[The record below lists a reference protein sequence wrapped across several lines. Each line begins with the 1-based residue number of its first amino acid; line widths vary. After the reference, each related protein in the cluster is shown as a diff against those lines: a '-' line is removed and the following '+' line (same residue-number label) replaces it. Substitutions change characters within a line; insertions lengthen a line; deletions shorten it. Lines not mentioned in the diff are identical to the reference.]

1 MSTFL
6 KKVYAPLPSGQFN
19 YYTKVPNVFFDKVMR
34 KLPPSEYMVLMLFV
48 RKLYGFHK
56 NTDMISVSQIV
67 KLTSTSKN
75 TIKRALSGLESKG
88 LITVVKTYDARSMTA
103 KTWRLNC
110 GHWHF
115 TYNVADGNKI
125 ESDEREMVEV

>member
-1 MSTFL
+1 MNTFL
-6 KKVYAPLPSGQFN
+6 KKVYVPFPSSQFN
-19 YYTKVPNVFFDKVMR
+19 YYTKVPNVFFDEVMR

-88 LITVVKTYDARSMTA
+88 LITAVKTYDTRSMIA
-103 KTWRLNC
+103 RTWRLNC

-115 TYNVADGNKI
+115 TYNVVDGNKL
-125 ESDEREMVEV
+125 ESNEREFVEV